1 MFSQANQQQTQPTD
15 GVDARILTRVWPHW
29 WEASAVTI
37 APPLL
42 LEIHPWD
49 LSAFLSAHKK
59 K

>member
-15 GVDARILTRVWPHW
+15 GVDARILTWVSPHW

-42 LEIHPWD
+42 IEIHPWD
-49 LSAFLSAHKK
+49 LSAFLSAH
-59 K
+59 